1 LRTNFGISAAFSWR
15 RFNDVIWT
23 GTDLSS
29 GLTVYP
35 LVGVTRDDY
44 VLEQV
49 IDVDIPGLV
58 TAREE
63 VYTPIVS
70 ELPPGNGA
78 EYRNRPGYHQQYF
91 GFEVQA
97 TKRLANRWMA
107 RVGFSTS
114 THREYLDDPAL
125 AVQDPTSTT
134 IFPNNDGQ
142 AIMTP
147 SFGSGKSEVYLL
159 SPRYQFNAAGLY
171 QLPYGVN
178 VAANLVAR
186 DGFGQPHFATVESS
200 DPSAPEKRVLLVDP
214 EDTRL
219 PGVVSFDVRVGK
231 SFNIRG
237 SELALD
243 LDIFNVLNQ
252 STVLG
257 RQYDVTATGSTGFNQ
272 PLGIMNPRL
281 FRLGVRYR
289 F

>member
-1 LRTNFGISAAFSWR
+1 VSAS
-15 RFNDVIWT
+15 
-23 GTDLSS
+23 
-29 GLTVYP
+29 
-35 LVGVTRDDY
+35 
-44 VLEQV
+44 
-49 IDVDIPGLV
+49 
-58 TAREE
+58 EE
-63 VYTPIVS
+63 VYAPIVS

-97 TKRLANRWMA
+97 TKRLADRWMA

-142 AIMTP
+142 AVITP

-159 SPRYQFNAAGLY
+159 SPRYQINASGLY
-171 QLPYGVN
+171 QLPMGVN
-178 VAANLVAR
+178 VAANIVAR
-186 DGFGQPHFATVESS
+186 DGFGQPYFATVGSD

-219 PGVVSFDVRVGK
+219 PDVVSFDMRVGK
-231 SFNIRG
+231 TFTIRG

-243 LDIFNVLNQ
+243 FDVFNLLNR

-272 PLGIMNPRL
+272 PLEIMNPRL

>member
-1 LRTNFGISAAFSWR
+1 
-15 RFNDVIWT
+15 
-23 GTDLSS
+23 
-29 GLTVYP
+29 VYP
-35 LVGVTRDDY
+35 LVGVTRSDY

-49 IDVDIPGLV
+49 IDVNIPGLV
-58 TAREE
+58 SATEE
-63 VYTPIVS
+63 VYTPNVS
-70 ELPPGNGA
+70 ALPPGNGG
-78 EYRNRPGYHQQYF
+78 EYRNRPGYHQQYL

-97 TKRLANRWMA
+97 TKRLADRWMA

-114 THREYLDDPAL
+114 THREYLDDPSQ

-134 IFPNNDGQ
+134 IFPNEDGL
-142 AIMTP
+142 AIVTP

-159 SPRYQFNAAGLY
+159 SPRYQINASGLY
-171 QLPYGVN
+171 QLPRGVN
-178 VAANLVAR
+178 VAANIVAR
-186 DGFGQPHFATVESS
+186 QGFGQPYFATVGSD

-219 PGVVSFDVRVGK
+219 PGVVSFDLRIGK
-231 SFNIRG
+231 AFTIRN

-243 LDIFNVLNQ
+243 FDIFNLLNQ

-272 PLGIMNPRL
+272 PLEIMNPRL
-281 FRLGVRYR
+281 FRLGVRFR